1 MKEWRSQQLRIM
13 GRIEIVPAAAKLH
26 SVTNTGARSRRFLSV
41 HRKATSSYQLLR
53 RICNSE
59 GEKKMQVK

>member
-1 MKEWRSQQLRIM
+1 MKEWRSQQLRII

-26 SVTNTGARSRRFLSV
+26 SVTNNGAKSRRFLSIY
-41 HRKATSSYQLLR
+41 RKATLSYQLLH

-59 GEKKMQVK
+59 GEKMHVN